1 MPAVRR
7 RTRAAQSSATEAK
20 TGTNES
26 EAKLAA
32 LVEELD
38 LEGLIIALYYCL
50 LRPLSAKLCVHFGDG
65 TQLTSEVASCVS
77 SGGEVP
83 EFAE

>member
-20 TGTNES
+20 TGANES

-38 LEGLIIALYYCL
+38 LEGLIIALYRCL
-50 LRPLSAKLCVHFGDG
+50 LLPLSAKLCVHLRDG
-65 TQLTSEVASCVS
+65 L
-77 SGGEVP
+77 G
-83 EFAE
+83 

>member
-7 RTRAAQSSATEAK
+7 RTRAAQSSAADAK
-20 TGTNES
+20 AGANES

-38 LEGLIIALYYCL
+38 LEGLLHPFVALL
-50 LRPLSAKLCVHFGDG
+50 P
-65 TQLTSEVASCVS
+65 
-77 SGGEVP
+77 
-83 EFAE
+83 